1 MNMKTLV
8 AIVLAMALLC
18 SCGSKPAV
26 ETTVPTTA
34 PVVETT
40 APTTEPMEFEEQ
52 ENPVTFFSLSLGE
65 DYENVKRMDVFYVAE
80 TDNVYVEYVGAERK
94 IGYMGTEIFDGITAA
109 FLESGL
115 MAMDGKDV
123 YEEGEANG
131 SMYVEFKDGGVAMV
145 GFSGKIPEEFVQ
157 GYEVMDKFF
166 QVLTAGLE
174 VYVPQPMVFGEV
186 EPEMFKATMEILNGS
201 GIEAL
206 DSFTISLIEKD
217 EYFAFTAGLTSAEGV
232 VDAVSVAPMMMTT
245 AYSLVIVRLEDASK
259 AEAICKDFEENLDW
273 TKWVCV
279 APSSAVIAQKG
290 DMVLCLMTFEG
301 LEEGTPAGIRDAGW
315 TEIATFENP
324 NMQ

>member
-1 MNMKTLV
+1 MNMKTLI
-8 AIVLAMALLC
+8 AILLAMALLC
-18 SCGSKPAV
+18 SCSVKPQQ
-26 ETTVPTTA
+26 ENTLPTTTA
-34 PVVETT
+34 PATEETN
-40 APTTEPMEFEEQ
+40 APTEPSFEEQ

-80 TDNVYVEYVGAERK
+80 TNNVYVEYVGAERK
-94 IGYMGTEIFDGITAA
+94 IGYMGTEIFNGITAA

-115 MAMDGKDV
+115 QAFDGQDI
-123 YEEGEANG
+123 YDEGEANA
-131 SMYVEFKDGGVAMV
+131 SMYVEFQDGGVAMV

-166 QVLTAGLE
+166 QELTADLP

-186 EPEMFKATMEILNGS
+186 EENLLNETMDILMGS

-206 DSFTISLIEKD
+206 DSFTVSLIEKD
-217 EYFAFTAGLTSAEGV
+217 EYFAFTAGLTSAAGI

-245 AYSLVIVRLEDASK
+245 AYSLVIVRLGDAK
-259 AEAICKDFEENLDW
+259 AEDICKDFESNLDW

-279 APSSAVIAQKG
+279 APASAVIAQKG
-290 DMVLCLMTFEG
+290 DLVLCLMTFEG
-301 LEEGTPAGIRDAGW
+301 LEEGTPAGIRAAGW
-315 TEIATFENP
+315 TELATFENP

>member
-1 MNMKTLV
+1 MNMKTLI
-8 AIVLAMALLC
+8 AILLAMALLC
-18 SCGSKPAV
+18 SCSVKPQQ
-26 ETTVPTTA
+26 ENTVPTT
-34 PVVETT
+34 T
-40 APTTEPMEFEEQ
+40 APATEETNAPTEPSFEEQ

-80 TDNVYVEYVGAERK
+80 TNNVYVEYVGAERK
-94 IGYMGTEIFDGITAA
+94 IGYMGTEIFNGITAA

-115 MAMDGKDV
+115 QAFDGQDI
-123 YEEGEANG
+123 YDEGEANA
-131 SMYVEFKDGGVAMV
+131 SMYVEFQDGGVAMV

-166 QVLTAGLE
+166 QELTADLP

-186 EPEMFKATMEILNGS
+186 EENLLNETMDILMGS

-206 DSFTISLIEKD
+206 DSFTVSLIEKD
-217 EYFAFTAGLTSAEGV
+217 EYFAFTAGLTSAAGI

-245 AYSLVIVRLEDASK
+245 AYSLVIVRLGDAK
-259 AEAICKDFEENLDW
+259 AEDICKDFESNLDW

-279 APSSAVIAQKG
+279 APASAVIAQKG
-290 DMVLCLMTFEG
+290 DLVLCLMTFEG
-301 LEEGTPAGIRDAGW
+301 LEEGTPAGIRAAGW
-315 TEIATFENP
+315 TELATFENP